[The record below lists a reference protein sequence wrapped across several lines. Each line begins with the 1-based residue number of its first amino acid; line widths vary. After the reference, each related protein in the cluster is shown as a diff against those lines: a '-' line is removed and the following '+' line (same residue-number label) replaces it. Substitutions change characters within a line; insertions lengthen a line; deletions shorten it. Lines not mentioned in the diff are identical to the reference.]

1 MTRSPKT
8 QQKNSPP
15 SQSKLYYPAFLDLNG
30 KQSVIIGG
38 GKVAERKCSSLI
50 KTGAEITLISPEIT
64 KKLEN
69 YLSKGLIRHKRRE
82 YKNGDIKSAF
92 LTIVATDS
100 AEVNRRVYVDAK
112 RLNRLINVADN
123 PSLCTFIVPSLV
135 RRGDLTIAVST
146 GGASPVAAKA
156 IRKELELLYGPEIA
170 LYLKRLK
177 EIRLKALKEIP
188 DKKERE
194 RFLKGIVD
202 ASGFLSHKRQKS

>member
-69 YLSKGLIRHKRRE
+69 YLSKGLIRHKRRK

-100 AEVNRRVYVDAK
+100 AEVNRRVYVDAQ

-146 GGASPVAAKA
+146 GGASPAAAKA

>member
-1 MTRSPKT
+1 MTRSPKM

-15 SQSKLYYPAFLDLNG
+15 SQNKLYYPIFLNLN
-30 KQSVIIGG
+30 KKKCVIIGG

-69 YLSKGLIRHKRRE
+69 YCKKGLIRHKRRE
-82 YKNGDIKSAF
+82 YMSSDLNRVF
-92 LTIVATDS
+92 LVIAATDS
-100 AEVNRRVYVDAK
+100 SEINKRVFGDAT
-112 RLNRLINVADN
+112 RLNGLINVVDN
-123 PSLCTFIVPSLV
+123 PSLCTFIVPSLI
-135 RRGDLTIAVST
+135 RRGDLTIAIST
-146 GGASPVAAKA
+146 GGASPAVAKA

-177 EIRLKALKEIP
+177 EIRLKAMKEIP
-188 DKKERE
+188 DKKARE
-194 RFLKGIVD
+194 RFLNGIVD